1 MNDLSEQAQCHMN
14 TFANTKFEKDQL
26 QQELSDKMIDEAAEG
41 GSNQVDQLGGVGFA
55 EREESSHLGSELD
68 TYQCVMTP
76 AAASKRR
83 RRF

>member
-41 GSNQVDQLGGVGFA
+41 GSN
-55 EREESSHLGSELD
+55 
-68 TYQCVMTP
+68 
-76 AAASKRR
+76 
-83 RRF
+83 